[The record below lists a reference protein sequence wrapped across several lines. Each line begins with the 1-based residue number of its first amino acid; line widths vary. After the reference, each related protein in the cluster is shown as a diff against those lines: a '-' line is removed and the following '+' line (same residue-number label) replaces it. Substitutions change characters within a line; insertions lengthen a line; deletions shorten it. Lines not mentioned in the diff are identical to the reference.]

1 MIALPNSNEPLLM
14 AHTVRNVESAENKM
28 MTAEDYDKYNVR
40 IAEEDRPVSEVVI
53 DGKTVLKIETENLF

>member
-1 MIALPNSNEPLLM
+1 
-14 AHTVRNVESAENKM
+14 M